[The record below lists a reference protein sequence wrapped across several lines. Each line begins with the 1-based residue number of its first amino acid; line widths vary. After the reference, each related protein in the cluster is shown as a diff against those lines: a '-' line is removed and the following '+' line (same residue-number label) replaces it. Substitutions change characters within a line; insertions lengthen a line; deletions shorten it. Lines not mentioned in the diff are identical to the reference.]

1 MLGYFKYSFIHQI
14 GDIKMKSR
22 WPNLFDRFSLALW
35 PRLRHLLALVC
46 LLNCAIYSLR
56 GERNKNRAGRFDQR
70 PLCQLYCLFPFPSS
84 FLMFPLPG
92 TCIAVLL
99 FPELAVGPQGNDH
112 PQHDMQQGTSGPLKS
127 CVIYS
132 FHFCPFPLSFSF
144 PWGLHGCLVAPGT
157 GNGKIGLQDNEY
169 LRPMICSKTL
179 LDIYKCCAIY
189 SLHCY
194 RFPLSFPFIFSLF
207 LFLFPF
213 AKIESKGHVY
223 KCESNRLLI
232 IFGADKSCYHNSK
245 FLLWHGLYFW
255 VGR

>member
-1 MLGYFKYSFIHQI
+1 
-14 GDIKMKSR
+14 
-22 WPNLFDRFSLALW
+22 
-35 PRLRHLLALVC
+35 
-46 LLNCAIYSLR
+46 
-56 GERNKNRAGRFDQR
+56 
-70 PLCQLYCLFPFPSS
+70 
-84 FLMFPLPG
+84 MFPLPG

-232 IFGADKSCYHNSK
+232 IFGVDKSCYHNSK